1 MSFSPAYTIH
11 QYREDIYKVV
21 AFKGNRDPDVMY
33 VRDREEQKHN
43 DVKLDS
49 NFSRARS
56 MVLQYALCNP
66 WEYFFTGTL
75 DRAKFN
81 RYDLNTYR
89 SRLMQFIL
97 DKRKKYN
104 AKFQVLLVPELH
116 EDGAWHMHGLV
127 HGLPEAVLT
136 TFDSLALDFLK
147 ERGFASSTLT
157 RLVREGYLNW
167 PDYMDKFGFCSLAPI
182 RDPVATAFYITKY
195 VSKDL
200 SRRSADLG
208 KHLYF
213 HSRPLQ
219 KAVKASDVYY
229 YNSQLEGFCTEDYD
243 FCKTGMVEGASWY
256 FPYVW
261 DGADLYIEPLDPKPI
276 EKAPSS
282 FRPEEIDP
290 FYEQLHIDNF
300 RL

>member
-11 QYREDIYKVV
+11 QYREDIFKVV
-21 AFKGNRDPDVMY
+21 AFKGNRNPDVMY
-33 VRDREEQKHN
+33 VRDREEQRHN

-75 DRAKFN
+75 DRMKFD
-81 RYDLNTYR
+81 RYDLDTFAN
-89 SRLMQFIL
+89 RLMQFIR

-104 AKFQVLLVPELH
+104 AKFQVLLVPERH
-116 EDGAWHMHGLV
+116 KDGAWHIHGLV
-127 HGLPEAVLT
+127 HGLPETVLT
-136 TFDSLALDFLK
+136 SFAPPAPKNLI
-147 ERGFASSTLT
+147 EHGF
-157 RLVREGYLNW
+157 LNW

-200 SRRSADLG
+200 SRRSVDLG

-229 YNSQLEGFCTEDYD
+229 YNFQLDKFCTEDYD
-243 FCKTGMVEGASWY
+243 FCKTGMVEDAPWY

-261 DGADLYIEPLDPKPI
+261 DGADMYVEPLEPKPM
-276 EKAPSS
+276 EKAPTS
-282 FRPEEIDP
+282 FRPQEIDP
-290 FYEQLHIDNF
+290 FYEQMKIEL
-300 RL
+300 